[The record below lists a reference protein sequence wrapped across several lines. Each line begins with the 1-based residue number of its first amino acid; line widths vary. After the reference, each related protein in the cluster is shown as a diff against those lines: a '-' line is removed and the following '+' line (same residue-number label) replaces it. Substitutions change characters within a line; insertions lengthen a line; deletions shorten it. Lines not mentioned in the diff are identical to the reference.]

1 MQRTRNAV
9 FTVGRTGPRSLL
21 ATAPTQL
28 GIIPN
33 PGGLPIRLTHGYAP
47 MADVEEFDSV
57 IAMHCVAPDMVNLAG
72 ARCPA
77 LGGA

>member
-9 FTVGRTGPRSLL
+9 FTVGRTSPRSLL
-21 ATAPTQL
+21 ATAPMQL

-33 PGGLPIRLTHGYAP
+33 RGGLPIRLTQGYAP

-57 IAMHCVAPDMVNLAG
+57 IPRHLVALDLVNLATT
-72 ARCPA
+72 RCA
-77 LGGA
+77 SVGGA